1 MTAFLRQSRAA
12 LKRGVGRFSQKLMFM
27 LCISFVGAA
36 CLAPAGAIAQNLGT
50 TPAVGQAVQGQTA
63 SQPEGAFLNV
73 VNWIGN
79 VICPVGAGLAVVGNV
94 ICPVGAGLAVVG
106 TVIQW
111 RSGRSWMPTAMTAG
125 GLLAVSGITRLIE
138 YFIQNG
144 QAVA

>member
-1 MTAFLRQSRAA
+1 MTAILRQSRAA
-12 LKRGVGRFSQKLMFM
+12 LNRGVGRLSQKLVFM
-27 LCISFVGAA
+27 LCISFIGAA

-50 TPAVGQAVQGQTA
+50 APAVGQAVQGQTA

-73 VNWIGN
+73 VNW
-79 VICPVGAGLAVVGNV
+79 VGNV

-111 RSGRSWMPTAMTAG
+111 RSGRGWMPTAMTAG
-125 GLLAVSGITRLIE
+125 GLLMVSGILRVIE

>member
-1 MTAFLRQSRAA
+1 MLTFLRHSRAA
-12 LKRGVGRFSQKLMFM
+12 VQRSLGCFSQHLMLM
-27 LCISFVGAA
+27 LTLTFIGAA
-36 CLAPAGAIAQNLGT
+36 CLAPASAMAQNLGT
-50 TPAVGQAVQGQTA
+50 QPAVGQAVQGQTA
-63 SQPEGAFLNV
+63 AQPEGAFLNV
-73 VNWIGN
+73 VNW
-79 VICPVGAGLAVVGNV
+79 VGNV

-111 RSGRSWMPTAMTAG
+111 RSGRSWMPAAMTAG

>member
-12 LKRGVGRFSQKLMFM
+12 LKRGVGRFSQQLMFM
-27 LCISFVGAA
+27 LCISLVGAA
-36 CLAPAGAIAQNLGT
+36 CLAPAGALAQNLGT

-63 SQPEGAFLNV
+63 SQPEGAFLNI
-73 VNWIGN
+73 VNWI
-79 VICPVGAGLAVVGNV
+79 GNV

>member
-1 MTAFLRQSRAA
+1 MLTLLRQTRAA
-12 LKRGVGRFSQKLMFM
+12 VERRLGQTSQQLMM
-27 LCISFVGAA
+27 GLCVCFIGAA
-36 CLAPAGAIAQNLGT
+36 CMAPAAAVAQNMGT

-63 SQPEGAFLNV
+63 AQPEGAFLNV
-73 VNWIGN
+73 VNWI
-79 VICPVGAGLAVVGNV
+79 GNV

-144 QAVA
+144 QAVG